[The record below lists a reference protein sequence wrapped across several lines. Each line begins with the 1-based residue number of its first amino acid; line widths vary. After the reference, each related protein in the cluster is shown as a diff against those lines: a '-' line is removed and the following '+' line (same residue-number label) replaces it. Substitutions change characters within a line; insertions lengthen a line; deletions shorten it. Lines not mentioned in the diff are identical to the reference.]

1 MSGSG
6 PVRLA
11 GLGAVTGYGWGMD
24 ALRAGVAA
32 GRSSAALTEV
42 DGVRTVASVVP
53 DQDGERLPH
62 EERYERAV
70 FAAVDEALA
79 EAAAHGWRPGP
90 VVGLVFCTG
99 IADIR
104 TMRDN
109 FFSGTR
115 PRPSLFPRMLHT
127 SVGSLLSQHH
137 GWTGPNLVLNAA
149 CSSGNAALQTA
160 SLWLRSGMATDV
172 IVAGAEFC
180 LIDEIITGFR
190 RMRVLL
196 GDGRTPEDCRPFQE
210 GSRGFFLGEG
220 AVAAVVTDRADGG
233 RATLLGGAATNDAHH
248 LVAAE
253 PEGRQLERCVVESL
267 TAAGATPADVAVVKA
282 HGSGTAL
289 NDSVEAAL
297 LDRVFPAETRV
308 CSYKPLLG
316 HCMAAA
322 ALVELAGLIAGY
334 EAGRLPDR
342 VTDEPAHPRL
352 SDGQAPPPG
361 LALCAS
367 VGLGGTNTAVV
378 LDVTTGPTAARPPA
392 AARAGA
398 TPVAGPAAPEPAVP
412 DHVGAPT

>member
-1 MSGSG
+1 MSA
-6 PVRLA
+6 VRLA
-11 GLGAVTGYGWGMD
+11 GLGAVTGYGWGMGPLAD
-24 ALRAGVAA
+24 GLAA
-32 GRSSAALTEV
+32 GRSAAAVTEV
-42 DGVRTVASVVP
+42 DGVRTVAAVVP
-53 DQDGERLPH
+53 EGPEPCAP
-62 EERYERAV
+62 EERYEQAV
-70 FAAVDEALA
+70 AAAVDEALA
-79 EAAAHGWRPGP
+79 EASAHGWRPGGT
-90 VVGLVFCTG
+90 VGLIFCTG

-104 TMRDN
+104 TLRDN

-127 SVGSLLSQHH
+127 SVGSLLSQRHR
-137 GWTGPNLVLNAA
+137 WTGPNLVLNAA

-160 SLWLRSGMATDV
+160 SLWLRSGLATDV
-172 IVAGAEFC
+172 VVAGAEFC

-196 GDGRTPEDCRPFQE
+196 GDGKGPDDCRPFQE

-253 PEGRQLERCVVESL
+253 PEGRELERCVVESL
-267 TAAGATPADVAVVKA
+267 AAAGASPADVAVVKA

-289 NDSVEAAL
+289 NDGVEAAL
-297 LDRVFPAETRV
+297 LDRLFPADTRV

-334 EAGRLPDR
+334 QVGRLPGR
-342 VTDEPAHPRL
+342 VTDDPAHPRL
-352 SDGQAPPPG
+352 SDGQPPPPG

-378 LDVTTGPTAARPPA
+378 LDIASAPGRPAGADAASGRAAGPTRPV
-392 AARAGA
+392 R
-398 TPVAGPAAPEPAVP
+398 P
-412 DHVGAPT
+412 DPVGAPT